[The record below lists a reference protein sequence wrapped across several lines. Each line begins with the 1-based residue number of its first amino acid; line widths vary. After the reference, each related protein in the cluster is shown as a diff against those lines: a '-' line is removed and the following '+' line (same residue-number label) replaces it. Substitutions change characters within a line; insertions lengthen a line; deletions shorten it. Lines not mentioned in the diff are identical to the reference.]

1 MKPVLIA
8 HDAASQQKAASTS
21 QRGRG
26 VTGRSAGAC
35 AVDPDVDARGVAVVD
50 APVLGIEE

>member
-1 MKPVLIA
+1 MNPVLTA
-8 HDAASQQKAASTS
+8 HDPASQQKAARTS

-26 VTGRSAGAC
+26 VAERSAGAC